1 MAASQLSSQLTK
13 SDVFQRQR
21 ADAWFLGTYQ
31 AQRRDRGEEIEGS
44 CPSWCQLSRA
54 SSHPFTPAARH
65 ASPLSALHGTFPT
78 KFTGVSPGAGRP
90 NTVTSCRQ
98 LLTPGVPGGYW
109 WQKAGGG
116 RRRPAPSRCTNSPGV
131 LGCQGSTL
139 LPTYHHCTDS
149 HSFTIAE
156 KRLTLSQLCVAL
168 LFPQDFWRPADL
180 VSQALQ

>member
-1 MAASQLSSQLTK
+1 MVSVITC
-13 SDVFQRQR
+13 FQ
-21 ADAWFLGTYQ
+21 
-31 AQRRDRGEEIEGS
+31 
-44 CPSWCQLSRA
+44 
-54 SSHPFTPAARH
+54 
-65 ASPLSALHGTFPT
+65 SPLHPSSTPRITPLCSPRHVSHQIHRG
-78 KFTGVSPGAGRP
+78 FTRVRAP
-90 NTVTSCRQ
+90 NTVTSRRQ